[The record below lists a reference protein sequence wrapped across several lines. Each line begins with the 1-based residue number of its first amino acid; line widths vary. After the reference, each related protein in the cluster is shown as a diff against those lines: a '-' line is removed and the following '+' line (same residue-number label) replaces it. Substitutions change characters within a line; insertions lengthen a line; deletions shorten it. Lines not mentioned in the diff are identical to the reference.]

1 MFTND
6 ELTQKKGWGHSSIE
20 QALDFFEAAA
30 VSKVL
35 ISHHDPSRTDAQL
48 DNLAI
53 SLPEGVDF
61 AKDGM
66 SISV

>member
-6 ELTQKKGWGHSSIE
+6 ELIQKKSWGHSSIE
-20 QALDFFEAAA
+20 QAIDFFEAAN

-35 ISHHDPSRTDAQL
+35 ISHHDPSRTDVQL
-48 DNLAI
+48 DNLAR
-53 SLPEGVDF
+53 SLPKGVDF

-66 SISV
+66 SVSI